1 MMDVQQNYHFPNLSV
16 NEVNWFFKLGIY
28 NLNFIIYGKDQR
40 KENML
45 IYTQA
50 DNLPGRYSNEVLPIY
65 RLPVLEENDKVG
77 HNESHTLWA
86 FQ

>member
-1 MMDVQQNYHFPNLSV
+1 MMDVQQNQHFPKLSV
-16 NEVNWFFKLGIY
+16 NEVNWFCKLGIY
-28 NLNFIIYGKDQR
+28 NLNFIIHGKDQR

-65 RLPVLEENDKVG
+65 LLPVLEEIDIDG
-77 HNESHTLWA
+77 HNESHA